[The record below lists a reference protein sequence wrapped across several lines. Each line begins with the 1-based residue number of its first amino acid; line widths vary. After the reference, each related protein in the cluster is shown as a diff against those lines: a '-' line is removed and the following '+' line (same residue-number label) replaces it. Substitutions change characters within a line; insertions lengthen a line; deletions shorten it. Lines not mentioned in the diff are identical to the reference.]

1 MSTSLKSTLTGLAT
15 AFASNVLDAIRQ
27 MSLDELL
34 AETQGGS
41 GGGRGGRRLVLQHD
55 AAPRAG
61 SASSAGGGGR
71 ARGRGGRLGRRSA
84 GDIAAL
90 VDRIV
95 TILSASPN
103 GLRAEQIRAELGL
116 EAKELPRP
124 LGEALESGRI
134 SKSGQKRATTYF
146 SKKAGGAAKA
156 TSSAS
161 GAKAPKGPKG
171 PKGNERSARAK
182 RGGGK
187 KRSAKS
193 RGKTGKTSGRKAG
206 KRGAGSASSS
216 QQHAMTNGAAS

>member
-34 AETQGGS
+34 AETQGG
-41 GGGRGGRRLVLQHD
+41 GRGGRRLILQND

-61 SASSAGGGGR
+61 SASSSGGGGR

-95 TILSASPN
+95 AILSASPN

-124 LGEALESGRI
+124 LGEALDSGRI

-146 SKKAGGAAKA
+146 SKKAGGAAKG
-156 TSSAS
+156 S
-161 GAKAPKGPKG
+161 GAAAAGKASKGKD
-171 PKGNERSARAK
+171 RSARAK

-187 KRSAKS
+187 KRSAK
-193 RGKTGKTSGRKAG
+193 RGKTGKASGRKAG
-206 KRGAGSASSS
+206 KRGGASSS